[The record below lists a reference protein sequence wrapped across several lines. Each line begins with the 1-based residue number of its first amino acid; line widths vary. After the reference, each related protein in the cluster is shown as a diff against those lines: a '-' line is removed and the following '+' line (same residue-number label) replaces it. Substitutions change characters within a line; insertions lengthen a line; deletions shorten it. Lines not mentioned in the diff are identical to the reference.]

1 VVRFGHS
8 QQAPISLDSQP
19 FALVLRSIKLIG
31 DSRCCAETEA
41 KAGYPSITHPDIV
54 NSKIFACFA
63 EKRFTA
69 RDKPWPMQA

>member
-19 FALVLRSIKLIG
+19 FALVLRSIKLIS
-31 DSRCCAETEA
+31 DSRCCAE

-63 EKRFTA
+63 EKGFTA